1 MKQNG
6 LKSFSGFQ
14 KKTLAACFI
23 VYFCT
28 YIGRLNMSA
37 TLGNIIS
44 EMHIEETLGG
54 MLQTLFAVTYAAG
67 QLVFGMLA
75 DRFEPKR
82 LIFTGLAGSAACNL
96 LFSLSGSFYLC
107 MVIWTVNGIFQAMI
121 WTPIVL
127 IMAYAFNDAKRKTAS
142 LVMSFTLA
150 GGHLA
155 AWAIA
160 MGLARAL
167 TWRWSYAIP
176 AAILLA
182 TGVFALTFLPI
193 VEKKTV
199 TAGKFSGGIGS
210 FKALWGTGLVFVLL
224 CCITNGFVRDGVI
237 TWAPTILTG
246 NGGGNET
253 LFSLLIPCI
262 NMLGIL
268 LGAYLVRHVKSS
280 IRMITAVMMAAV
292 AVPAFIAFIG
302 KGLPVYLLALM
313 LGLISAILYGT
324 NPLLTTLI
332 PMEYDYMGRVGLVA
346 GLTDCSIYIGSSIA
360 GVATG
365 WMHDMSGSW
374 QIVYL
379 VWTIAAVVG
388 GTLGLFA
395 TKKTKEQA

>member
-1 MKQNG
+1 MNENG
-6 LKSFSGFQ
+6 LKSFSSFQ
-14 KKTLAACFI
+14 KKTLAACFVI
-23 VYFCT
+23 YFCT

-37 TLGNIIS
+37 TLNNIIS
-44 EMHIEETLGG
+44 EMNIENTLGG
-54 MLQTLFAVTYAAG
+54 MLQTLFAVSYAAG

-75 DRFEPKR
+75 DRFEPKK

-96 LFSLSGSFYLC
+96 IFSLSKSFYLC

-127 IMAYAFNDAKRKTAS
+127 AMAYVFDEKKRKSAS

-150 GGHLA
+150 AGHLA
-155 AWAIA
+155 AWGLA
-160 MGLARAL
+160 MGLARIL

-182 TGVFALTFLPI
+182 TGIFDLITMPK
-193 VEKKTV
+193 VEKRASGK
-199 TAGKFSGGIGS
+199 GKFAGGMGS
-210 FKALWGTGLVFVLL
+210 MKALWGTGLIFVLL
-224 CCITNGFVRDGVI
+224 CCVTNGFVRDGVI

-246 NGGGNET
+246 SGDGNKT

-268 LGAYLVRHVKSS
+268 LGAWLVRHVKSS
-280 IRMITAVMMAAV
+280 IRMITAVMMAAI

-302 KGLPVYLLALM
+302 KGMPVYLLALM
-313 LGLISAILYGT
+313 LGIISAILYGT

-346 GLTDCSIYIGSSIA
+346 GLTDCSIYIGSSLA

-365 WMHDMSGSW
+365 WMHDISGSW

-379 VWTIAAVVG
+379 VWTIVAVVG
-388 GTLGLFA
+388 GALGLLA
-395 TKKTKEQA
+395 TRKIKEEQ

>member
-1 MKQNG
+1 MNNNG
-6 LKSFSGFQ
+6 LRSFSAFQ

-37 TLGNIIS
+37 TLGNILS

-67 QLVFGMLA
+67 QLVFGMMA
-75 DRFEPKR
+75 DRFEPRK
-82 LIFTGLAGSAACNL
+82 LIFAGLTGSAACNL

-107 MVIWTVNGIFQAMI
+107 MVIWTLNGIFQAMI

-127 IMAYAFNDAKRKTAS
+127 IMAYVFDESRRKSAS

-150 GGHLA
+150 LGHLA
-155 AWAIA
+155 AWALA

-176 AAILLA
+176 ALVLLA
-182 TGVFALTFLPI
+182 TGIFALTCLPL
-193 VEKKTV
+193 VEKRNATSNKF
-199 TAGKFSGGIGS
+199 AGGLGS

-246 NGGGNET
+246 DSEGNET

-262 NMLGIL
+262 NLLGIL

-280 IRMITAVMMAAV
+280 IRMITAVMMAAI
-292 AVPAFIAFIG
+292 AVPAFIAFVG
-302 KGLPVYLLALM
+302 RGMPVYLLALM
-313 LGLISAILYGT
+313 LGLISAILYGA

-346 GLTDCSIYIGSSIA
+346 GLTDCSIYIGSSLA
-360 GVATG
+360 GVLTG
-365 WMHDMSGSW
+365 WMHDTSGSW

-379 VWTIAAVVG
+379 VWTFAAVVG
-388 GTLGLFA
+388 GILGMFA
-395 TKKTKEQA
+395 TRKAKQA